1 MNAPTRGMFKWDLR
15 VSAKYND
22 VYHDNHIVNLYAGME
37 TNSVDRHS
45 TWFRG
50 WGMQYNLGEIAN
62 YAYHAFKRGKEE
74 NTDYYT
80 LTNASERSA
89 AFFANATYSYRGKY
103 TLNGTIRYE
112 GTNSLG
118 KSRKSRW
125 LPTWNISGSWN
136 AHEEEW
142 FQAFDPT
149 LSYLTLKAS
158 YSLTGDRPSVSNAY
172 SIIRASNTW
181 RPSASTSE
189 SQLYLAELANSDL
202 TYEKKHELNLGLSTG
217 FFDNRIN
224 IEFDW
229 YRRNNYD
236 LIGIA
241 NTQGVG
247 GQIRKFGNIAS
258 MKSHGVELSLTT
270 RNIVTRDFSWT
281 TNFIYSYNKNEVTD
295 LKTTKRVIDLV
306 AGNGFAQEGYPVRS
320 LFSIPFMGLND
331 EGLPTFL
338 DQDGNITTSGVYFQ
352 TSDPDKLGFLK
363 YSGSMDPSDVGSFG
377 NIFRYK
383 GVSLNL
389 YITYSFGNV
398 IRLDPVFRNTYSDLT
413 ATPKEFNNRWVVS
426 GDENRTNV
434 PVIASRRQNR
444 NDSDLSY
451 AYNAY
456 NYSDLRIAKADFIR
470 MKEISVSYQF
480 PNKIVEALRM
490 SKAMLKLQ
498 ATNLFLIYADKKLN
512 GQDPEFFNTGGVAAP
527 VPKQFTLT
535 VNLGF

>member
-1 MNAPTRGMFKWDLR
+1 M
-15 VSAKYND
+15 
-22 VYHDNHIVNLYAGME
+22 
-37 TNSVDRHS
+37 
-45 TWFRG
+45 
-50 WGMQYNLGEIAN
+50 
-62 YAYHAFKRGKEE
+62 
-74 NTDYYT
+74 
-80 LTNASERSA
+80 
-89 AFFANATYSYRGKY
+89 
-103 TLNGTIRYE
+103 
-112 GTNSLG
+112 
-118 KSRKSRW
+118 
-125 LPTWNISGSWN
+125 
-136 AHEEEW
+136 
-142 FQAFDPT
+142 
-149 LSYLTLKAS
+149 
-158 YSLTGDRPSVSNAY
+158 SNAY
-172 SIIRASNTW
+172 SIIKASNTW
-181 RPSASTSE
+181 RPSTSTSE
-189 SQLYLAELANSDL
+189 TQLYLAELANSDL
-202 TYEKKHELNLGLSTG
+202 TYEKKHELNIGVSTG

-224 IEFDW
+224 IDFDW

-331 EGLPTFL
+331 EGIPTFL

-389 YITYSFGNV
+389 YVTYSFGNV
-398 IRLDPVFRNTYSDLT
+398 IRLDPVFRNTYTDLT
-413 ATPKEFNNRWVVS
+413 ATPKEFNNRWSVP
-426 GDENRTNV
+426 GDERHTNV

-444 NDSDLSY
+444 NDSDLAF

-456 NYSDLRIAKADFIR
+456 NYSDIRIAKGDFIR
-470 MKEISVSYQF
+470 MKEISLSYQF
-480 PNKIVEALRM
+480 PAKATQALRV
-490 SKAMLKLQ
+490 SKAMVKLQ